1 MVLNET
7 INATIDI
14 AKANAY
20 TPSIVSM
27 WIILAISL
35 LSVGLIFK
43 LASGKRGW
51 GDFFGIYF
59 FTILI
64 MGIVA
69 TFFVTC
75 PTIISDS
82 VTKLTNF
89 FK

>member
-1 MVLNET
+1 MVVNET
-7 INATIDI
+7 INATMEL

-27 WIILAISL
+27 WVILAISL
-35 LSVGLIFK
+35 FLVGLVFK

-59 FTILI
+59 FTILV

-69 TFFVTC
+69 VFLVTC
-75 PTIISDS
+75 PSIISDNI
-82 VTKLTNF
+82 TKLSEF